1 MATYSKL
8 ILSGSTNGRAVKVA
22 ATATAGTLLHTAHA
36 TDLDEV
42 WVWAFNSSTAGVKL
56 TLEVGGV
63 TSPDD
68 TLEVTIP
75 PESGLVLV
83 IPGLILTGSVVL
95 RAFAASANVVMCAGY
110 VNRITP

>member
-1 MATYSKL
+1 MATFEKL
-8 ILSGSTNGRAVKVA
+8 ILSGSTNGRAVKIV

-42 WVWAFNSSTAGVKL
+42 WVWAFNSDTTARKL

-63 TSPDD
+63 LVDD
-68 TLEVTIP
+68 TLEQTIP

-95 RAFAASANVVMCAGY
+95 RAFCATANVVMCVGY
-110 VNRITP
+110 VNRISP